1 MKNYSAEIIN
11 LNLAN
16 LDVEELEARLE
27 LAAACE
33 AACDCNGGSKDTCP
47 QKCGTFSVAPPP

>member
-1 MKNYSAEIIN
+1 MKNNSAEIIN

-33 AACDCNGGSKDTCP
+33 AACDCNGGDTCP
-47 QKCGTFSVAPPP
+47 SKCTTFSVAPPP